1 MRFGSISFVK
11 LHKTEALKLAEV
23 LPKVQI
29 IKKLKKT
36 LKKGLTK
43 WDESGIIYKLSRRA
57 VARSLKIEQQTKK
70 YKLGYRR
77 KKVTVKEGLCEEVG
91 QRF

>member
-1 MRFGSISFVK
+1 MVYKRFLVVNVS
-11 LHKTEALKLAEV
+11 
-23 LPKVQI
+23 QI

-57 VARSLKIEQQTKK
+57 VLESEQR
-70 YKLGYRR
+70 GH
-77 KKVTVKEGLCEEVG
+77 
-91 QRF
+91 